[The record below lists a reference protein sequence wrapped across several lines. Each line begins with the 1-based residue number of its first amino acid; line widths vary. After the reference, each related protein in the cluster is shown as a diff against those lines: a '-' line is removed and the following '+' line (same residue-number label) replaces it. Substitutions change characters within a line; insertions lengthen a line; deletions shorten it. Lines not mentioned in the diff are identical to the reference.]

1 MKDIFQATKL
11 TAVGAIILPAVV
23 VVMVSL
29 LPLVA
34 IDYLRRKKR
43 GRQE

>member
-1 MKDIFQATKL
+1 MKDIFQATKV
-11 TAVGAIILPAVV
+11 TVVGAIILPAVV

-34 IDYLRRKKR
+34 IDYLKRKKR
-43 GRQE
+43 GCQK